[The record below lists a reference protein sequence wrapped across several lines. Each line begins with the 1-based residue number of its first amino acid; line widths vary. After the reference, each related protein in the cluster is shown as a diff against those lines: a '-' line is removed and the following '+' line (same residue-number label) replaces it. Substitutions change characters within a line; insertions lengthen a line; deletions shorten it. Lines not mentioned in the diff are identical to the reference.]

1 VPTFLDAIAQVLLP
15 GMAIAVLSAWIT
27 VRLAIRRFH
36 QERWWEKK
44 ESAYSSLLEVLHRF
58 NRYASLHYD
67 RQFMDQETSDEDKAT
82 LEAEWQKTN
91 REYERLRDLASLHLS
106 ENAMSILDEYD
117 KRKRE
122 ARNEDFFKWIED
134 DLAAATNC
142 LEQLKRA
149 AKEDLKVR

>member
-36 QERWWEKK
+36 QERWWDKK
-44 ESAYSSLLEVLHRF
+44 EAAYSNLLEVLHRF
-58 NRYASLHYD
+58 KRYASQHYG
-67 RQFMDQETSDEDKAT
+67 RELGHHNPSDEDKAA

-106 ENAMSILDEYD
+106 EDAMSILNEYE
-117 KRKRE
+117 KKKRE
-122 ARNEDFFKWIED
+122 AQNEDLFQWIEG
-134 DLAAATNC
+134 DLAAATDC
-142 LEQLKRA
+142 LEKLKRA

>member
-1 VPTFLDAIAQVLLP
+1 
-15 GMAIAVLSAWIT
+15 
-27 VRLAIRRFH
+27 
-36 QERWWEKK
+36 
-44 ESAYSSLLEVLHRF
+44 
-58 NRYASLHYD
+58 
-67 RQFMDQETSDEDKAT
+67 MDQETSDEDKAT

>member
-1 VPTFLDAIAQVLLP
+1 
-15 GMAIAVLSAWIT
+15 MAIAVLSAWIT

-44 ESAYSSLLEVLHRF
+44 EGAYSSLLEVLHRF
-58 NRYASLHYD
+58 KRYASQHYD
-67 RQFMDQETSDEDKAT
+67 RELGHQDPSDEDKAA

-106 ENAMSILDEYD
+106 EDAMSILDEYE
-117 KRKRE
+117 KRKHE
-122 ARNEDFFKWIED
+122 AQNEDVFLWIEG
-134 DLAAATNC
+134 DLAAATDC
-142 LEQLKRA
+142 LEKLKRA